1 VVTARDENHLAP
13 VAPLLEVPVGGR
25 GFGEGE
31 GAIHVHPDRTRRH
44 ESHQL
49 FEVGAWIVPA
59 ASDEVAELESMDQGR
74 SDQTC
79 IAIMGY

>member
-13 VAPLLEVPVGGR
+13 VAPLL
-25 GFGEGE
+25 
-31 GAIHVHPDRTRRH
+31 
-44 ESHQL
+44 
-49 FEVGAWIVPA
+49 EVGAWIVPA